1 MIKRKVLFQIRLLML
16 FWNVCSSVKL
26 DPAPQQVCIFCICFV
41 YVLVLTRF
49 DLASIPMLFDSYV
62 ICFIFCFSVYDLL
75 PTLMINSSLYY
86 WNTSRKVKLCV
97 QVRSWK
103 LFLGVNGQS
112 CSCVDG
118 SSSRIPCELG
128 IFWAVSNIGLTVN
141 IVGSKIIETWL
152 TLFSF

>member
-1 MIKRKVLFQIRLLML
+1 MIKRKVLFQIRLLLL
-16 FWNVCSSVKL
+16 FLNVCSSVKL

-49 DLASIPMLFDSYV
+49 DLASIPMLFDSFV

-86 WNTSRKVKLCV
+86 WNTSRKLKLCD

-103 LFLGVNGQS
+103 VFFGVKSQS
-112 CSCVDG
+112 CSCVDD
-118 SSSRIPCELG
+118 SSSRIPTELG
-128 IFWAVSNIGLTVN
+128 IFWAVSNLGLTVN
-141 IVGSKIIETWL
+141 IVESKI
-152 TLFSF
+152 